1 MTDDPG
7 GAFGDLGP
15 LGDRIW
21 IVLGGGGLKGLAHGG
36 AWRAMEEAGLE
47 VAGVVGCSVG
57 ALVGALIAGGLGWEE
72 LEGLARSLER
82 SDIAQINRRA
92 AWINGIRQPALFLA
106 DPLKEYIAE
115 ALPVRDWNELRF
127 PLQINAVNL
136 RTGLTEWFG
145 TGANTDVSMAEAIY
159 ASTALPV
166 FYPPA
171 VVGGKV
177 YVDGG
182 TESSLPLERAAECG
196 ATGILAVDVGS
207 GRACEPEVVV
217 GGGMLA
223 IHERIFSLMAWRRRS
238 EAIRRW
244 EGPPLVLVRP
254 RLEGYSN
261 FSFDGVDYFLEE
273 GYRATRESLERGL
286 PTE

>member
-1 MTDDPG
+1 VTGESG
-7 GAFGDLGP
+7 GTFGDLEA

-21 IVLGGGGLKGLAHGG
+21 VVLGGGGLKGLAHGG
-36 AWRAMEEAGLE
+36 AWRAVEESGLE

-72 LEGLARSLER
+72 LEGLARTVER

-92 AWINGIRQPALFLA
+92 AWINGIRQPALFHG
-106 DPLKEYIAE
+106 DPLREYIARV
-115 ALPVRDWNELRF
+115 LPVSDWSELRF

-145 TGANTDVSMAEAIY
+145 PGANTDVSMADAIY

-171 VVGGKV
+171 VVGGNV

-207 GRACEPEVVV
+207 GRTCEPEVVM
-217 GGGMLA
+217 GAGMLA

-238 EAIRRW
+238 ETIDRW
-244 EGPPLVLVRP
+244 EGPPLVLVSP
-254 RLEGYSN
+254 RLQGYSN
-261 FSFDGVDYFLEE
+261 FSFDGVDYLLEE
-273 GYRATRESLERGL
+273 GYRATREALARGV